1 MQALGM
7 NMQRLTFIKEQA
19 KPLNDQKPVW
29 KSWIWIVGLILY
41 IVSQLA
47 GQPVALG
54 ACGGVYSTL
63 CRSCPPPDV
72 CPCLRAVFPLP
83 PCLLAAVFISP
94 AILAPLGSATLV
106 FNAIFAKVMVKEP
119 FTRIHFAGTVIII
132 GGAVIIAL
140 FGFVPESST
149 QGPT

>member
-1 MQALGM
+1 M
-7 NMQRLTFIKEQA
+7 
-19 KPLNDQKPVW
+19 
-29 KSWIWIVGLILY
+29 
-41 IVSQLA
+41 
-47 GQPVALG
+47 
-54 ACGGVYSTL
+54 
-63 CRSCPPPDV
+63 
-72 CPCLRAVFPLP
+72 
-83 PCLLAAVFISP
+83 FISP

-149 QGPT
+149 GGSRPVAPGAAPV